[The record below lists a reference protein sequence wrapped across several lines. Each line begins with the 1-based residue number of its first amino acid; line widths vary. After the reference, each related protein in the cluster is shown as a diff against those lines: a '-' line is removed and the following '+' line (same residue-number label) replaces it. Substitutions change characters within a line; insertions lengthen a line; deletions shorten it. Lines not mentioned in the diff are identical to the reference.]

1 MTWRPHVAGV
11 QFTEG
16 RRPAASLSPNQP
28 PAAAGRTASKWSRA
42 QVTVPLNPRPRRF
55 VISKPSEPMR
65 KKYMWWIISI
75 AGVTLLAAALWGP
88 IVSNVEQPKYQV
100 VESSGNFEIRDYAPM
115 IVAEVDMPGERRDAI
130 GKGFRIIAD
139 YIFGNNTAA
148 QKVPMTAPV
157 TQQDSEKIAMTAPV
171 TQQGDGSTWRVRF
184 IMPSSYTMETLPKPH
199 NPAVKLKEIPA
210 KRYAVIRFS
219 GMATEDS
226 LKRRSK
232 ELNEW
237 VSTKNLTPLS
247 APIYAFYNPP
257 WTLPFLRRNEV
268 MIEIPALPAD

>member
-1 MTWRPHVAGV
+1 
-11 QFTEG
+11 
-16 RRPAASLSPNQP
+16 
-28 PAAAGRTASKWSRA
+28 
-42 QVTVPLNPRPRRF
+42 
-55 VISKPSEPMR
+55 MR
-65 KKYMWWIISI
+65 KKYMWWIIGI

-100 VESSGNFEIRDYAPM
+100 VESSNNIEIRDYAPM
-115 IVAEVDMPGERRDAI
+115 IVAEVDMTGERRDAI

-139 YIFGNNTAA
+139 YIFGNNTTT

-171 TQQGDGSTWRVRF
+171 TQQGDGNTWRVRF

-199 NPAVKLKEIPA
+199 NPAVKLKEISA

-219 GMATEDS
+219 GMAGEDS
-226 LKRRSK
+226 LKRYTE
-232 ELNEW
+232 ELNAFIRA
-237 VSTKNLTPLS
+237 KNLTPLS
-247 APIYAFYNPP
+247 APTYAFYNPP

-268 MIEIPALPAD
+268 MVEIPASAG